1 MKKAACLIL
10 ALLLLFS
17 CAEAGTET
25 VLPGSRYTLSLPDGM
40 QYSAP
45 KEGEA
50 EIHAWFSDTMEIDY
64 ARYPKSALFMPG
76 EEQTLLK
83 AAERRTDEGIEV
95 EIRNVSG
102 MEMLVFRATDE
113 TDGAP
118 GIGYLFLDGNW
129 AMEIYFWYA
138 TQEAADLTE
147 QIILSIKGLPE

>member
-1 MKKAACLIL
+1 MKKAACLIF
-10 ALLLLFS
+10 AFLLLFS

-25 VLPGSRYTLSLPDGM
+25 VLPGSRYTMIIPDGM
-40 QYSAP
+40 EYSAP
-45 KEGEA
+45 RDGEA
-50 EIHAWFSDTMEIDY
+50 EIHAWSSDTMEIDY
-64 ARYPKSALFMPG
+64 FRYPKFSLFQPG
-76 EEQTLLK
+76 EEQTLVK
-83 AAERRTDEGIEV
+83 AAESRTDEGIET

-102 MEMLVFRATDE
+102 IEMLVSRLTDE

-129 AMEIYFWYA
+129 VVEIFFWYA